1 MNLREI
7 RENLRELLYPSR
19 CAVCDGILSHTD
31 KKNRICSDCVG
42 KLQYIREPKCLKCGG
57 ALLDEAEEYCRNC
70 KGRKHYYDRGFALYD
85 YGTVRMPVYRFK
97 YGGRREYA
105 EFFGREM
112 AIRMRRELR
121 SWQPQVLIPVPM
133 YAGKE
138 RSRGYNQAAVLA
150 EVLGRYC
157 GIPVRT
163 DLVRRIRKT
172 RPMKELNARERQ
184 RNIKNAFLISQDVV
198 ELEVV
203 MLVDDIYTTGT
214 TIDEIAR
221 GLRAYGVRKIY
232 YAALAIG
239 SGM

>member
-1 MNLREI
+1 MSIQKVRET
-7 RENLRELLYPSR
+7 LRELLYPSR
-19 CAVCDGILSHTD
+19 CAVCDGILGSTD
-31 KKNRICSDCVG
+31 KRKGICTDCGG
-42 KLQYIREPKCLKCGG
+42 KLRYIREPKCMKCGG
-57 ALLDEAEEYCRNC
+57 PLSDDGEEYCRNC
-70 KGRKHYYDRGFALYD
+70 KGRRYSYDRGFALYE
-85 YGTVRMPVYRFK
+85 YNTVRSAVYRFK

-105 EFFGREM
+105 AFFGREM
-112 AIRMRRELR
+112 VRHMSRELR

-138 RSRGYNQAAVLA
+138 RSRGYNQAAELA
-150 EVLGRYC
+150 YAIGRYS

-198 ELEVV
+198 KLQVV

-214 TIDEIAR
+214 TVDEIAR
-221 GLRAYGVRKIY
+221 GLRAYGVKKIY
-232 YAALAIG
+232 YAALSIG
-239 SGM
+239 SGL